1 MLCIFCSILW
11 KNICTDGSNGAQG
24 LRLTKS
30 WALGF
35 ICFQCPFSSYLKQN
49 KKHELKYK
57 DSSESSEPFYQE
69 YGPFQNDN
77 VKIFSYWKSYMNYKY
92 FMFVFNIH
100 CFAHF
105 TFVAVQHNNFLAL
118 CTTNCFTCF
127 VYVGMIIVI
136 CYSHA
141 SFWL

>member
-1 MLCIFCSILW
+1 MKIILSLLSHYTRSMGLFKMIMW
-11 KNICTDGSNGAQG
+11 KYFPT
-24 LRLTKS
+24 
-30 WALGF
+30 
-35 ICFQCPFSSYLKQN
+35 
-49 KKHELKYK
+49 
-57 DSSESSEPFYQE
+57 ESH
-69 YGPFQNDN
+69 
-77 VKIFSYWKSYMNYKY
+77 MNYKY

-105 TFVAVQHNNFLAL
+105 TFLAVQHNYFLAL

-141 SFWL
+141 SFWLDTIHIHRIELSHFGFGILKICMKKGPQTAWWLHNNSTYLVMKYFKFCLRRN